1 MQIRKVTK
9 EDVPKVIKLITTV
22 LHQEF
27 GKEAKAYPQ
36 LDLYNIEHAYGGPRD
51 AFFVA
56 EKEGHIVGT
65 AAIKEDDKNTA
76 LLRRVFVDPQ
86 YRGKGYGKSLIN
98 KAIEFCKKQGYRNI
112 FFRGT
117 NRMDTALNLCKKV
130 GFIEKERI
138 DVEDFQIITCN
149 LSLHNHSH
157 HHDNHVHKHA

>member
-9 EDVPKVIKLITTV
+9 EDVPHVIKLITTI

-36 LDLYNIEHAYGGPRD
+36 LDLYTIEHTYGGERD
-51 AFFVA
+51 AFFIA

-76 LLRRVFVDPQ
+76 LLRRVFVDPK
-86 YRGKGYGKSLIN
+86 YRGKGYGKNLIN
-98 KAIEFCKKQGYRNI
+98 KAIEFCKKHGYRNI
-112 FFRGT
+112 YFRGT
-117 NRMDTALNLCKKV
+117 NRMDTALQLCKKV

-149 LSLHNHSH
+149 LNLHNHH
-157 HHDNHVHKHA
+157 NHNGAHRHA